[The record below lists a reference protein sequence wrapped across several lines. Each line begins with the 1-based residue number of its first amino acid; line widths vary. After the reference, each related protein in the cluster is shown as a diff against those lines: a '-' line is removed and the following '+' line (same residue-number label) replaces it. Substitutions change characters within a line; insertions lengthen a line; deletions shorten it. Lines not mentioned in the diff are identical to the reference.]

1 MKLDDLELP
10 KVKISEPTP
19 INNEDLPSENV
30 LSVDD
35 AQPTVKLSKTAKALI
50 AVALIFSFLLGLL
63 GGGIGGFMVARDI
76 YNKDVKP
83 DSDSVFSQ
91 YDYSKFMINEK
102 KGITIADLYYDD
114 EERYNAMLLIGQRVP
129 ELQYVD
135 SNEQTIELR
144 NLGQSRYVLEFVQPT
159 CNWCKGMVDMLDEY
173 RATEN
178 AVTVVGLSIVDG
190 DMSVFNKQS
199 ENTFRLKRKD
209 ETTNQFADTIP
220 WVPTFL
226 YIENGTIRFVSF
238 GNIESLEKFQEY
250 IDLAFN

>member
-1 MKLDDLELP
+1 MKLEDLELP
-10 KVKISEPTP
+10 KIKLPDPEPIAETEMP
-19 INNEDLPSENV
+19 MDGEEGVVAVAVAPT
-30 LSVDD
+30 SVFG
-35 AQPTVKLSKTAKALI
+35 KLHKAIIAIGLI
-50 AVALIFSFLLGLL
+50 ASFLVGLL

-76 YNKDVKP
+76 YNKEKKP
-83 DSDSVFSQ
+83 ESEFSQ
-91 YDYSKFMINEK
+91 YDYSKFIINEK

-114 EERYNAMLLIGQRVP
+114 EERYNAMLLIGQRIP

-135 SNEQTIELR
+135 SKDQTIELK
-144 NLGQSRYVLEFVQPT
+144 NLGQDRYVLEFVQPT
-159 CNWCKGMVDMLDEY
+159 CNWCKGMVDMLNEY

-178 AVTVVGLSIVDG
+178 ACTVIGLSIIDG
-190 DMSVFNKQS
+190 DMSPFNKTS
-199 ENTFRLKRKD
+199 ETTFRLKRKD

-226 YIENGTIRFVSF
+226 FVENGTVRFVSF